1 MDRRSEL
8 QFRPELR
15 HYILPTLKY
24 YLKLIELPSLEIE
37 NFLRHEL
44 EVNPLLE
51 EIPADAA
58 AESGESE
65 ASGEDRTAEAESVK
79 DKEAEDL
86 SIADL
91 FADTPNT
98 VYESVIEE
106 LDPLENVPAEGEKLG
121 EYLLRQAFI
130 AFQDQ
135 DLEIARAVI
144 ANIEDDGFL
153 SAPAE
158 EIAGGEFAREDVER
172 IIRQIQ
178 RFDPIGCAWRDQK
191 EPLFVQLEVLGYASD
206 SVEAVLVRDHLKEIR
221 TNRYQEM
228 IKALDITEER
238 FLEARATV
246 LKLDPKPGWRYSSAV
261 SGYVSPDF
269 VIRWRDDGLAAN
281 LNDDTVPRVRLRRQ
295 YIDVLKN
302 PKGVPREELDFIRQK
317 ARAAQHVIAAI
328 EQRRKTMLR
337 ILDNLLEYQREFF
350 EKGYNHLRP
359 ITMTEFA
366 RQLGVNPSTVSRAL
380 ANKYIESP
388 QGIHKLKFFFN
399 APLGDTDKRIV
410 FKKIQDIIAAEDKSS
425 PLSDTQIAQKL
436 GRQGIVIS
444 RRTIS
449 KYRDLMGI
457 PTHQFRSA

>member
-44 EVNPLLE
+44 EANPLLE
-51 EIPADAA
+51 ETPADTA
-58 AESGESE
+58 AEPGESE
-65 ASGEDRTAEAESVK
+65 PAGEENPAENVK
-79 DKEAEDL
+79 DKDKEIEDL

-91 FADTPNT
+91 FSDTPNT
-98 VYESVIEE
+98 AYESVLEE
-106 LDPLENVPAEGEKLG
+106 LDPLENVAAEGEKLG

-135 DLEIARAVI
+135 DLDIARAVI

-153 SAPAE
+153 SASPE
-158 EIAGGEFAREDVER
+158 EIAGEEYEVGDVR
-172 IIRQIQ
+172 RVIRQIQ
-178 RFDPIGCAWRDQK
+178 RFDPVGCAWRDKK
-191 EPLFVQLEVLGYASD
+191 EPLFVQLEALGYAHD
-206 SVEAVLVRDHLKEIR
+206 SVEAVLVRDYLKDLR
-221 TNRYQEM
+221 TNRYQEI
-228 IKALDITEER
+228 IKALNISEDR
-238 FLEARATV
+238 FLEARTIA
-246 LKLDPKPGWRYSSAV
+246 LRLDPKPGWRYSSSA

-269 VIRWRDDGLAAN
+269 MIRWHDDRLVAN

-295 YIDVLKN
+295 YVDVLKN

-317 ARAAQHVIAAI
+317 ARAAQHVIVAI

-337 ILDNLLEYQREFF
+337 ILDNILEYQRDFF
-350 EKGYNHLRP
+350 EKGYDHLKP

-366 RQLGVNPSTVSRAL
+366 RQLGVNPSTISRAL

-410 FKKIQDIIAAEDKSS
+410 FKKIQDIVAGEDKSS